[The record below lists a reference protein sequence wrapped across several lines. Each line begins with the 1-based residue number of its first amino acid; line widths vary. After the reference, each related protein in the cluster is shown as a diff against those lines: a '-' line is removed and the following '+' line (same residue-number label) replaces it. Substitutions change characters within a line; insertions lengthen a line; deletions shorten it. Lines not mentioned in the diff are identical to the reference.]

1 MRAEAAARKQ
11 GGRESVLKR
20 RKILATSPHC
30 QPLCK
35 TEDART
41 RDLSNLCASCVRRER
56 IEVEPPLGRARRR
69 RTRHNGQG
77 ARTFHDTN
85 IWGGRFRDFLGHIIY
100 QNIPVMIYTR
110 NKSGTPVLMAIQTRI
125 LVAISV
131 FSVANFL
138 NAATNCFGKFLFFK
152 SVN

>member
-41 RDLSNLCASCVRRER
+41 RELSNLCASCVRRER
-56 IEVEPPLGRARRR
+56 VEVEPPLGRARRR
-69 RTRHNGQG
+69 RTRIMGKG
-77 ARTFHDTN
+77 RGYSMTLISGVADFVTF
-85 IWGGRFRDFLGHIIY
+85 
-100 QNIPVMIYTR
+100 
-110 NKSGTPVLMAIQTRI
+110 SAI
-125 LVAISV
+125 
-131 FSVANFL
+131 
-138 NAATNCFGKFLFFK
+138 
-152 SVN
+152 